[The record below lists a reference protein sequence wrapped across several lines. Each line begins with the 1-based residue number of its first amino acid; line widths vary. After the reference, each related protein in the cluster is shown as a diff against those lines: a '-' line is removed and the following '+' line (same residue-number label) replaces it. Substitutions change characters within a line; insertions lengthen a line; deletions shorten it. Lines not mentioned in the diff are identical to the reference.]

1 MISTAHQLFF
11 FLSSTGEQKAVQYN
25 TQMNVQA
32 NQKVE
37 FQVKE
42 PSTVKMTE
50 CAHTKGDRAE
60 AAQEDNQ
67 KKLLVKDNSHQL
79 NPAHTVA
86 DKRLKTGEEHKHV
99 DILLQQGRQ
108 MNKTRFKTTDQISA
122 VSTKLSGNAKVKEK
136 QGVMNGATNSEDSAL
151 MRGQSAAEG
160 NKQQSLSGS
169 ATDGKAIDGSQV
181 DGKPAETHLTI
192 GHMFTPIIRL
202 QPLGVKD
209 SCDDMQSMEI
219 R

>member
-1 MISTAHQLFF
+1 MTSSAHPCV
-11 FLSSTGEQKAVQYN
+11 FLSSTGEQKAVQSN
-25 TQMNVQA
+25 TQINVKA

-42 PSTVKMTE
+42 PSRVKMTE

-86 DKRLKTGEEHKHV
+86 DKRLKTGEEHRHV

-108 MNKTRFKTTDQISA
+108 VNKTRFETTDHISA
-122 VSTKLSGNAKVKEK
+122 ASTKLSGEAKVKEK
-136 QGVMNGATNSEDSAL
+136 QGMMNGATNSEESAL

-169 ATDGKAIDGSQV
+169 ATEGKTIEVLQV
-181 DGKPAETHLTI
+181 DGKPVGTHLTI
-192 GHMFTPIIRL
+192 GHMSTPIIRL
-202 QPLGVKD
+202 EPLAVKD
-209 SCDDMQSMEI
+209 SCDDMQAMEI

>member
-1 MISTAHQLFF
+1 MISSAQQCF
-11 FLSSTGEQKAVQYN
+11 FLSSTGEQKAVQSN
-25 TQMNVQA
+25 TQMNVQE
-32 NQKVE
+32 NQKVV

-42 PSTVKMTE
+42 PSTAKMTE
-50 CAHTKGDRAE
+50 CAHKKGNRAE

-67 KKLLVKDNSHQL
+67 KKPLVKDNGHQL
-79 NPAHTVA
+79 HPAHTVA
-86 DKRLKTGEEHKHV
+86 DKGLKTGEEHKNV

-108 MNKTRFKTTDQISA
+108 VNKTRFKTTDHISA
-122 VSTKLSGNAKVKEK
+122 VSTMLSGDARVKEK
-136 QGVMNGATNSEDSAL
+136 QDVIKEATKSKDSAS

-160 NKQQSLSGS
+160 NKQQSLRKA
-169 ATDGKAIDGSQV
+169 ATEGKAIEGSQV
-181 DGKPAETHLTI
+181 DGKHVGTHLTI
-192 GHMFTPIIRL
+192 GHMSTPITRL

>member
-1 MISTAHQLFF
+1 MF
-11 FLSSTGEQKAVQYN
+11 FLFSTGEQKAVQSI
-25 TQMNVQA
+25 TQMNLQA

-37 FQVKE
+37 FLVKE
-42 PSTVKMTE
+42 TSTVKMTE

-60 AAQEDNQ
+60 AEQEDKQ

-79 NPAHTVA
+79 TPAHTVA
-86 DKRLKTGEEHKHV
+86 DKRQKTGEEHKHV

-108 MNKTRFKTTDQISA
+108 ANKTRFKTTDHISA
-122 VSTKLSGNAKVKEK
+122 VPSKLSGDAKVKGK
-136 QGVMNGATNSEDSAL
+136 HGVMNGATNSEDSAL
-151 MRGQSAAEG
+151 MRGQSAAGG

-169 ATDGKAIDGSQV
+169 APEEKAIEGSQV
-181 DGKPAETHLTI
+181 DGKPAGTHLPI
-192 GHMFTPIIRL
+192 GHKSTPIIRL
-202 QPLGVKD
+202 EPLGVKV

>member
-1 MISTAHQLFF
+1 MF
-11 FLSSTGEQKAVQYN
+11 FLSSTGKQKAVPSV
-25 TQMNVQA
+25 TQMDVQA

-37 FQVKE
+37 FLE
-42 PSTVKMTE
+42 SSTVKTTE

-60 AAQEDNQ
+60 AAQENNQ

-86 DKRLKTGEEHKHV
+86 DKSLKTGEEHKYV

-108 MNKTRFKTTDQISA
+108 VNKTRFKTTDHTSA
-122 VSTKLSGNAKVKEK
+122 VPTTLSGDAKVKEK
-136 QGVMNGATNSEDSAL
+136 QGVINGATNSKDSAL
-151 MRGQSAAEG
+151 MRGQSAAGG
-160 NKQQSLSGS
+160 NKQQNLSGS
-169 ATDGKAIDGSQV
+169 ATEEKAIEGSQV
-181 DGKPAETHLTI
+181 DGKPFGTHLTI
-192 GHMFTPIIRL
+192 GHKSTPIIRL
-202 QPLGVKD
+202 RPLGVKD